1 MNPSTDAWFY
11 SLNESKTAAL
21 IVDVEGYTVLEINS
35 HWADLEAIAAD
46 ICKAHN
52 LESRYAVEVPA

>member
-1 MNPSTDAWFY
+1 MDPSSDSWFY
-11 SLNESKTAAL
+11 STNENNTQAL
-21 IVDVEGYTVLEINS
+21 IVDVEGYTVLELHG

-52 LESRYAVEVPA
+52 LESRYAVEVTA